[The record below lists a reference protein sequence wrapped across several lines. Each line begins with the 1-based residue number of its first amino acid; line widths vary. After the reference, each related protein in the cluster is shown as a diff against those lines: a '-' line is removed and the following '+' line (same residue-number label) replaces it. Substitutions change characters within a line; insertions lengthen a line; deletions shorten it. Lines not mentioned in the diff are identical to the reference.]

1 MAKSPTPKPAEQ
13 PTLSRR
19 QQFVQTY
26 QMAKKSDPAIGRWVG
41 GAGLLGSARRVRRLL
56 GSSSV
61 GSSTL
66 GLILSVVGGL
76 MVGVLAGLI
85 VFSRRAQRAVYG
97 QMEGQVGA
105 AAGALG
111 LLKRG
116 WHVDN
121 AIAFTKQQ
129 DVVHRVVGSAGHP
142 PGRRG
147 QPRAAQGPDDLR
159 AQAPRAGRPDT
170 PVHEIVVG
178 NADGQVPLA
187 KLSRHVQKMKRQV
200 QPAEITDILA
210 RLKAIDA
217 SRPDRA
223 DAEGPGAHL
232 DEGHARPDAR
242 PLSDPRPVTKGGC
255 ARTRPSSYAGHCC
268 CGFAFAVTAWSS
280 APSRREPNGENC
292 DGSSTETGRR
302 TRPSS
307 LHSEACRATWCLPL
321 LTLRPPA

>member
-1 MAKSPTPKPAEQ
+1 MAKSPTPKPAD
-13 PTLSRR
+13 PPALSRR

-26 QMAKKSDPAIGRWVG
+26 QMAKKSDPAIGRWV
-41 GAGLLGSARRVRRLL
+41 ALFAL
-56 GSSSV
+56 V
-61 GSSTL
+61 GFVVGFGVFWLAVGRTSTL
-66 GLILSVVGGL
+66 GIILTVVGAL

-129 DVVHRVVGSAGHP
+129 DVVHRVIGP
-142 PGRRG
+142 PGIVLVGEGSLGRLKGLMTAERR
-147 QPRAAQGPDDLR
+147 RHERVAV
-159 AQAPRAGRPDT
+159 DT
-170 PVHEIVVG
+170 PVHEIYVG
-178 NADGQVPLA
+178 KEEGQIPLA

-217 SRPDRA
+217 SRPVVPMPK
-223 DAEGPGAHL
+223 GPV
-232 DEGHARPDAR
+232 PT
-242 PLSDPRPVTKGGC
+242 SMKGMRGQM
-255 ARTRPSSYAGHCC
+255 R
-268 CGFAFAVTAWSS
+268 
-280 APSRREPNGENC
+280 
-292 DGSSTETGRR
+292 GR
-302 TRPSS
+302 
-307 LHSEACRATWCLPL
+307 
-321 LTLRPPA
+321 

>member
-13 PTLSRR
+13 PSLNRR
-19 QQFVQTY
+19 QQFAQTY
-26 QMAKKSDPAIGRWVG
+26 RMARKSDPAIGRWVL
-41 GAGLLGSARRVRRLL
+41 GAGLLGLV
-56 GSSSV
+56 V
-61 GSSTL
+61 GFVVFWLVVGRNSTL
-66 GLILSVVGGL
+66 GLVLAVIGGL

-97 QMEGQVGA
+97 QMEGQAGA

-129 DVVHRVVGSAGHP
+129 DIVHRVVGP
-142 PGRRG
+142 PGVVLVGEGSPGR
-147 QPRAAQGPDDLR
+147 LR
-159 AQAPRAGRPDT
+159 ALMTSERRRHERVAVDT

-178 NADGQVPLA
+178 NDEGQVPLS

-217 SRPDRA
+217 SRPVVPMPK
-223 DAEGPGAHL
+223 GPV
-232 DEGHARPDAR
+232 PT
-242 PLSDPRPVTKGGC
+242 SMKGLRGQM
-255 ARTRPSSYAGHCC
+255 R
-268 CGFAFAVTAWSS
+268 
-280 APSRREPNGENC
+280 
-292 DGSSTETGRR
+292 GR
-302 TRPSS
+302 
-307 LHSEACRATWCLPL
+307 
-321 LTLRPPA
+321 